1 MRSTRG
7 TSSDPKGR
15 GRPRSELARRSILAA
30 VQALIEH
37 GGYEA
42 ATIEAVAARSG
53 VAKTTIY
60 RWWPNRAALVVDLLV
75 EVASRAAPP
84 TGTGEPLAE
93 LRHALQ
99 LVGRAAEGMSG
110 RLLIALLG
118 EAERDPDIRTAL
130 RERLF
135 KPRRKATA
143 AAIRR
148 AQAAGLLRSDI
159 PPVAAGD
166 LLYGPMF
173 YRKFIRFEPVTK
185 GFVDQAFECVMTGL
199 GGPAARPGADEAR
212 AAHSRRRRAASA
224 RAPR

>member
-1 MRSTRG
+1 M
-7 TSSDPKGR
+7 
-15 GRPRSELARRSILAA
+15 
-30 VQALIEH
+30 QALVEK

-42 ATIEAVAARSG
+42 ATIEAVAERSG

-99 LVGRAAEGMSG
+99 LVGRAAEGLSG

-118 EAERDPDIRTAL
+118 EAEHDPDIRTAL
-130 RERLF
+130 RNRLF
-135 KPRRKATA
+135 RPRRKATA
-143 AAIRR
+143 AAIKR
-148 AQAAGLLRSDI
+148 AQDDGLLRRDI
-159 PPVAAGD
+159 SPLAAGD

-173 YRKFIRFEPVTK
+173 YRKFIRFEPVTR
-185 GFVDQAFECVMTGL
+185 GFVDQAFECVLTGL
-199 GGPAARPGADEAR
+199 QGPAARAGAGGAR
-212 AAHSRRRRAASA
+212 HALARRRRPASE

>member
-1 MRSTRG
+1 MQSATG
-7 TSSDPKGR
+7 ASSDTKGR
-15 GRPRSELARRSILAA
+15 GRPRSEPARRAILAA
-30 VQALIEH
+30 VQALVEK

-42 ATIEAVAARSG
+42 ATIEAVAERSG

-84 TGTGEPLAE
+84 TGAGEPLAE

-99 LVGRAAEGMSG
+99 LVGRAAEGLSG

-118 EAERDPDIRTAL
+118 EAEHDPDIRTAL
-130 RERLF
+130 RDRLF
-135 KPRRKATA
+135 RPRRKATA
-143 AAIRR
+143 AAIKR
-148 AQAAGLLRSDI
+148 AQDDGLLRRDI
-159 PPVAAGD
+159 SPLAAGD

-173 YRKFIRFEPVTK
+173 YRKFIRFEPVTR
-185 GFVDQAFECVMTGL
+185 GFVDQAFECVLTGL
-199 GGPAARPGADEAR
+199 QGPVARAGADGARRAR
-212 AAHSRRRRAASA
+212 ARRRRAAPG